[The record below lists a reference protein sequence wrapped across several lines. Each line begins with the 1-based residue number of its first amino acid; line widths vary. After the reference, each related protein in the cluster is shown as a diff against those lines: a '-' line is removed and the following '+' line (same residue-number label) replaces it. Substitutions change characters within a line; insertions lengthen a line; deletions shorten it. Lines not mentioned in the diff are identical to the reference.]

1 MNQMAVLGRWSH
13 LVRSGRKRLHG
24 GLAEML
30 GSHRRRSSSATP
42 SHSFVIGCRK
52 VGAFIFFALTLI
64 TSGALFSGSAGAQ
77 QRGPQSVAPVA
88 EQLIEAVVNISTSQ
102 AIKGP
107 QGLPLPSVPKGSPYH
122 EYFDE
127 FFDNRNGRSAQDRM
141 VSSLGSGFIVD
152 GKEGIIVTNNHVID
166 GAEEIQ
172 VNLHDGSKLKAELL
186 GRDTKTDIAVL
197 KVKPKAPLKAVKF
210 GSSAAIRVGDW
221 VMAIGNPF
229 GLGGSVTLGIIS
241 AKARNIN
248 SGPYDD
254 YLQTDASINKG
265 NSGGPLFNM
274 DGEVI
279 GVNTAII
286 SPTGG
291 SIGIGFAVPA
301 DTVVPVVQQI
311 TQFREVRRGWLGVKI
326 QSVSEDIAASL
337 KIPDNVGAVIA
348 ALTPGG
354 PAEAAGLMPGDVI
367 LRFDNEQVAGMRSLP
382 KLVAR
387 TPIDKTVPVEVLR
400 NGERKVLQ
408 VTVGRLADES
418 DAAAPSANAD
428 GAPATADTELLGMKL
443 AELTDELRKKFE
455 LDADIMGAVVTA
467 VDPKS
472 SVPGSI
478 RPGDVI
484 VQAANEPVR
493 SPKDVVRRVQAIKK
507 KGNRSTIMLELE
519 DANGAHRFVSVPL
532 E

>member
-1 MNQMAVLGRWSH
+1 MQAMTACGQRERGIPVGLRRLRLLTLALVCGVL
-13 LVRSGRKRLHG
+13 
-24 GLAEML
+24 
-30 GSHRRRSSSATP
+30 SSAPPAT
-42 SHSFVIGCRK
+42 
-52 VGAFIFFALTLI
+52 
-64 TSGALFSGSAGAQ
+64 AQ
-77 QRGPQSVAPVA
+77 TRGPQSVAPVA
-88 EQLIEAVVNISTSQ
+88 EGLIEAVVNISTSQ

-107 QGLPLPSVPKGSPYH
+107 QGLPLPSVPKGSPYN

-127 FFDNRNGRSAQDRM
+127 FFDNRNGRSGSDRM

-172 VNLHDGSKLKAELL
+172 INLHDGSKLKAELL
-186 GRDTKTDIAVL
+186 GKDTKTDIALL
-197 KVKPKAPLKAVKF
+197 KVTPRAPLKEVKF

-229 GLGGSVTLGIIS
+229 GLGGSVTVGVIS

-274 DGEVI
+274 DGEVV

-301 DTVVPVVQQI
+301 DTVAPVVQQLR
-311 TQFREVRRGWLGVKI
+311 QYHEVRRGWLGVKI
-326 QSVSEDIAASL
+326 QSVSEEIAGALS
-337 KIPDNVGAVIA
+337 IPENTGALVA
-348 ALTPGG
+348 AITPDG
-354 PAEAAGLMPGDVI
+354 PAAKGGVKAGDVI
-367 LRFDNEQVAGMRSLP
+367 VRFDNEDVTSMRSLP
-382 KLVAR
+382 RLVAR
-387 TPIDKTVPVEVLR
+387 APIDKTVPVDVLR
-400 NGERKVLQ
+400 KGERKTLQ
-408 VTVGRLADES
+408 VTVGRLS
-418 DAAAPSANAD
+418 DVEEKALEDGDKPAAAQTQVLGLKLSA
-428 GAPATADTELLGMKL
+428 
-443 AELTDELRKKFE
+443 LTDALRSKYG
-455 LDADIMGAVVTA
+455 LDAGIKGALVDA

-472 SVPGSI
+472 PAASSI
-478 RPGDVI
+478 KEGDVI
-484 VQAANEPVR
+484 VQAANEPV
-493 SPKDVVRRVQAIKK
+493 STPQDVARRIESVKK
-507 KGNRSTIMLELE
+507 SSRKSMMLEIE
-519 DANGAHRFVSVPL
+519 DAKGGHRFVSVPV

>member
-1 MNQMAVLGRWSH
+1 MTLVKARGRREGYACGSRGAAWTAVLA
-13 LVRSGRKRLHG
+13 LVL
-24 GLAEML
+24 LA
-30 GSHRRRSSSATP
+30 A
-42 SHSFVIGCRK
+42 
-52 VGAFIFFALTLI
+52 
-64 TSGALFSGSAGAQ
+64 SGSLPAAAQ
-77 QRGPQSVAPVA
+77 KRGPESVAPIA
-88 EQLIEAVVNISTSQ
+88 GELIEAVVNISTSQ

-107 QGLPLPSVPKGSPYH
+107 QGLPLPSVPKDSPYH

-152 GKEGIIVTNNHVID
+152 GKEGLIVTNNHVID

-172 VNLHDGSKLKAELL
+172 INLHDGSKLKAELL
-186 GRDTKTDIAVL
+186 GKDTKTDIAIL
-197 KVKPKAPLKAVKF
+197 KVTPKVPLKEVKF

-274 DGEVI
+274 DGEVV

-301 DTVVPVVQQI
+301 DTVAPVVQQLI
-311 TQFREVRRGWLGVKI
+311 HYHEVRRGWLGVKI
-326 QSVSEDIAASL
+326 QSVSEEIAGAL
-337 KIPDNVGAVIA
+337 GIPENAGALVA
-348 ALTPGG
+348 ATTPDG
-354 PAEAAGLMPGDVI
+354 PAAQGGIKAGDVI
-367 LRFDNEQVAGMRSLP
+367 MRFDNEDVTSMRSLP
-382 KLVAR
+382 RLVAR
-387 TPIDKTVPVEVLR
+387 APIDKTVPVDVLR
-400 NGERKVLQ
+400 KGERKTLQ
-408 VTVGRLADES
+408 VTVGRLSEDEETALEGVQPSSGAGADV
-418 DAAAPSANAD
+418 
-428 GAPATADTELLGMKL
+428 LGLKL
-443 AELTDELRKKFE
+443 SPLTDALRSKYG
-455 LDADIMGAVVTA
+455 LDAGLKGALVAA

-472 SVPGSI
+472 PVASSI
-478 RPGDVI
+478 KAGDVI
-484 VQAANEPVR
+484 VQAANEPV
-493 SPKDVVRRVQAIKK
+493 SGPQDVARRIESVRKTSRK
-507 KGNRSTIMLELE
+507 SMMLEVE
-519 DANGAHRFVSVPL
+519 DAKGGHRFVSVPV

>member
-1 MNQMAVLGRWSH
+1 MQVTEAR
-13 LVRSGRKRLHG
+13 
-24 GLAEML
+24 GLALGTLML
-30 GSHRRRSSSATP
+30 AALCVS
-42 SHSFVIGCRK
+42 IG
-52 VGAFIFFALTLI
+52 
-64 TSGALFSGSAGAQ
+64 GALPSAAQ
-77 QRGPQSVAPVA
+77 TRGPQSVAPVA
-88 EQLIEAVVNISTSQ
+88 EGLIEAVVNISTSQ

-127 FFDNRNGRSAQDRM
+127 FFDNKNGRSAPDRM

-152 GKEGIIVTNNHVID
+152 GKDGIIVTNNHVID

-186 GRDTKTDIAVL
+186 GKDTKTDIAIL
-197 KVKPKAPLKAVKF
+197 KVTPKTPLKAVKF

-274 DGEVI
+274 DGEVV

-301 DTVVPVVQQI
+301 DTVAPVVQQLR
-311 TQFREVRRGWLGVKI
+311 QYHEVRRGWLGVKI
-326 QSVSEDIAASL
+326 QSVSEEIATAL
-337 KIPDNVGAVIA
+337 GIPESSGALVA
-348 ALTPGG
+348 AITPDG
-354 PAEAAGLMPGDVI
+354 PAAKGGVKAGDVI
-367 LRFDNEQVAGMRSLP
+367 MRFDSEDVNSMRSLP
-382 KLVAR
+382 RLVAR
-387 TPIDKTVPVEVLR
+387 APIDKTVPVEVLR
-400 NGERKVLQ
+400 KGERKTLQ
-408 VTVGRLADES
+408 VTVGRLTDDEEKTL
-418 DAAAPSANAD
+418 DGDDKQPAAGGTEVLGLKLSA
-428 GAPATADTELLGMKL
+428 
-443 AELTDELRKKFE
+443 LTDALRSKYG
-455 LDADIMGAVVTA
+455 LDAGVKGAIVDG

-472 SVPGSI
+472 PAAASI
-478 RPGDVI
+478 KPGDVI
-484 VQAANEPVR
+484 VQAANEPVAG
-493 SPKDVVRRVQAIKK
+493 PQDVARRIDAIKK
-507 KGNRSTIMLELE
+507 SSRKSMMLEVE
-519 DANGAHRFVSVPL
+519 DAKGGHRFVSVPV

>member
-1 MNQMAVLGRWSH
+1 MQMVKAPARREGGASASLGPMSRAA
-13 LVRSGRKRLHG
+13 
-24 GLAEML
+24 LA
-30 GSHRRRSSSATP
+30 
-42 SHSFVIGCRK
+42 
-52 VGAFIFFALTLI
+52 ALTLL
-64 TSGALFSGSAGAQ
+64 SVSLGPLSAAAQ
-77 QRGPQSVAPVA
+77 KRGPESVAPIA
-88 EQLIEAVVNISTSQ
+88 EELIEAVVNISTSQ

-107 QGLPLPSVPKGSPYH
+107 QGLPLPSVPKDSPYH
-122 EYFDE
+122 EYFDD

-172 VNLHDGSKLKAELL
+172 INLHDGSKLKAELL
-186 GRDTKTDIAVL
+186 GKDTKTDIAIL
-197 KVKPKAPLKAVKF
+197 KVNPKTPLKEVKF

-274 DGEVI
+274 DGEVV

-301 DTVVPVVQQI
+301 DTVAPVVKQLV
-311 TQFREVRRGWLGVKI
+311 TYHEVRRGWLGVKI
-326 QSVSEDIAASL
+326 QSVSEEIARALGISENAGAL
-337 KIPDNVGAVIA
+337 VAATTPD
-348 ALTPGG
+348 G
-354 PAEAAGLMPGDVI
+354 PAAKGGVKAGDVI
-367 LRFDNEQVAGMRSLP
+367 VRFDNEDVTTLRTLP
-382 KLVAR
+382 RLVAR
-387 TPIDKTVPVEVLR
+387 APIDKTVPIDVLR
-400 NGERKVLQ
+400 KGERKTLQ
-408 VTVGRLADES
+408 VTVGRLTED
-418 DAAAPSANAD
+418 DDVAAEGAGGEKPGPANAT
-428 GAPATADTELLGMKL
+428 ATDVLGLKLSALTDALRSKYGLDAGMK
-443 AELTDELRKKFE
+443 
-455 LDADIMGAVVTA
+455 GAVVDE

-472 SVPGSI
+472 PVASSVK
-478 RPGDVI
+478 PGDVI
-484 VQAANEPVR
+484 VQAANEPV
-493 SPKDVVRRVQAIKK
+493 SGPQDVARRVESVKK
-507 KGNRSTIMLELE
+507 TSRKSMMLEVE
-519 DANGAHRFVSVPL
+519 DAKGGHRFVSVPL

>member
-1 MNQMAVLGRWSH
+1 MQVTEAR
-13 LVRSGRKRLHG
+13 
-24 GLAEML
+24 GLALGTLML
-30 GSHRRRSSSATP
+30 AALCAGIAGVRP
-42 SHSFVIGCRK
+42 SV
-52 VGAFIFFALTLI
+52 
-64 TSGALFSGSAGAQ
+64 AQ
-77 QRGPQSVAPVA
+77 TRGPQSVAPVA
-88 EQLIEAVVNISTSQ
+88 EGLIEAVVNISTSQ

-127 FFDNRNGRSAQDRM
+127 FFDNKNGRSAPDRT

-152 GKEGIIVTNNHVID
+152 GKDGIIVTNNHVID

-172 VNLHDGSKLKAELL
+172 VNLHDGSKLKADLL
-186 GRDTKTDIAVL
+186 GKDTKTDIAIL
-197 KVKPKAPLKAVKF
+197 KVTPKTPLKAVKF
-210 GSSAAIRVGDW
+210 GSSAAIKVGDW

-274 DGEVI
+274 DGEVV

-301 DTVVPVVQQI
+301 DTVAPVVQQLR
-311 TQFREVRRGWLGVKI
+311 QYHEVRRGWLGVKI
-326 QSVSEDIAASL
+326 QSVSEEIATAL
-337 KIPDNVGAVIA
+337 GIPESSGALVA
-348 ALTPGG
+348 AITPNG
-354 PAEAAGLMPGDVI
+354 PAAKGGVKAGDVI
-367 LRFDNEQVAGMRSLP
+367 MRFDGEDVNSLRSLP
-382 KLVAR
+382 RLVAR
-387 TPIDKTVPVEVLR
+387 APIEKTVPVEVLR
-400 NGERKVLQ
+400 KGERKTLQ
-408 VTVGRLADES
+408 VTVGRLTDDEEKPLEG
-418 DAAAPSANAD
+418 DDKQPAGGGTEVLGLKLSA
-428 GAPATADTELLGMKL
+428 
-443 AELTDELRKKFE
+443 LTDALRSKYG
-455 LDADIMGAVVTA
+455 LDAGVKGAIVDG

-472 SVPGSI
+472 PAASSI
-478 RPGDVI
+478 KPGDVI
-484 VQAANEPVR
+484 VQAANEPVAG
-493 SPKDVVRRVQAIKK
+493 PQDVARRIDAIKK
-507 KGNRSTIMLELE
+507 SSRKSMMLEVE
-519 DANGAHRFVSVPL
+519 DAKGGHRFVSVPV

>member
-1 MNQMAVLGRWSH
+1 MQAMTACGRRERGTPVGLPQPWLAVLA
-13 LVRSGRKRLHG
+13 
-24 GLAEML
+24 LAL
-30 GSHRRRSSSATP
+30 GVLSADP
-42 SHSFVIGCRK
+42 
-52 VGAFIFFALTLI
+52 A
-64 TSGALFSGSAGAQ
+64 SAQ
-77 QRGPQSVAPVA
+77 LKKRGPESVAPVA
-88 EQLIEAVVNISTSQ
+88 EELIEAVVNISTSQ

-127 FFDNRNGRSAQDRM
+127 FFDNRNGRSGSDRM

-172 VNLHDGSKLKAELL
+172 INLHDGSKLKAELL
-186 GRDTKTDIAVL
+186 GKDTKTDIALL
-197 KVKPKAPLKAVKF
+197 KVTPRVPLKEVKF
-210 GSSAAIRVGDW
+210 GSSASIRVGDW

-274 DGEVI
+274 DGEVV

-301 DTVVPVVQQI
+301 DTVAPVVQQLR
-311 TQFREVRRGWLGVKI
+311 QYHEVRRGWLGVKI
-326 QSVSEDIAASL
+326 QSVSEEIATAL
-337 KIPDNVGAVIA
+337 GIPENAGALVA
-348 ALTPGG
+348 AITPDG
-354 PAEAAGLMPGDVI
+354 PAAAGGVKAGDVI
-367 LRFDNEQVAGMRSLP
+367 MKFDNEDVTSMRSLP
-382 KLVAR
+382 RLVAR
-387 TPIDKTVPVEVLR
+387 APIEKTVPVDILR
-400 NGERKVLQ
+400 KGERKTLQ
-408 VTVGRLADES
+408 VTVGRLTDEEEVALEGG
-418 DAAAPSANAD
+418 DKPAAAQ
-428 GAPATADTELLGMKL
+428 TQLLGLKL
-443 AELTDELRKKFE
+443 SALTDALRSKYG
-455 LDADIMGAVVTA
+455 LDAGMKGALVDA

-472 SVPGSI
+472 PAANSI
-478 RPGDVI
+478 NVGDVI
-484 VQAANEPVR
+484 VQAANEPVL
-493 SPKDVVRRVQAIKK
+493 SPSDVAKRFESIKK
-507 KGNRSTIMLELE
+507 SSRKSMMLEIE
-519 DANGAHRFVSVPL
+519 DAKGAHRFVSVPV